1 MEYDFNANE
10 SGNDINDQSAE
21 SEGDSITIDNNDYE
35 DYSDEESPEKQ
46 EQEEKQGSQAK
57 TKKNP
62 TQHSQKSKKK
72 NIRGQK
78 SQNSQ
83 QIEKVRKKENQA
95 SNHDEE
101 YQDDEDGPLKAELQE
116 KLQKV
121 FLNYSKFNIQ
131 EENFILSHQYF
142 MKMMRDCGLLRE
154 KYEKPREDTLTAE
167 QIDITLKKVCPKS
180 ASLNT
185 QQFID
190 FFVTLAQRL
199 YPNDFNKAPRLT
211 VSRIVGQFLD
221 PIVEYINED
230 NEGKFRYNKV
240 EQSILN
246 TAAEGVD
253 EKTEKI
259 MKRMYPGLLNAYK
272 LYFPQEYNYK
282 GITKEKIIKES
293 LKSLTNFNIDFDL
306 CTPFL
311 TREKLAIYYNCIY
324 LLKEKNLVFKD
335 KKRKNEGE
343 NEEEEEEE
351 NEEGKIFTFDKF
363 AFYLLCLAND
373 VIPEDQFPKQWEKV
387 SRLIK
392 YLSDSNGEET
402 MIKKFGAKITD
413 DKGIYLDDQLINELI
428 KEEEEAKRLQKQ
440 KESPDGVLS
449 EEEKMIVQKVFL
461 AHANKDKMTQGKLTI
476 TPYFN
481 VLKDLGIFDIEKENG
496 ELVNR
501 KDAEMALTQVSRKK
515 NVNKIPNGSYRNYNA
530 LERNIN
536 KVISKLDYDMF
547 ITSLQEL
554 SLRIYPSL
562 KKNEAFEKLMH
573 EQINISNLD
582 VDSDNDKIIETY
594 NNIIQMG
601 ENDFITILNEFKP
614 IFKEIFDNYKDL
626 HKNTISW
633 QNYLIFCKDFN
644 VISNTLNLT
653 DCNAI
658 FSGLSK
664 KYTQE
669 KGIPDTGLIDFN
681 YFFYSIGIFALKA
694 DNGEEDENN
703 LISLLLA
710 MQPSC
715 GIQNPRDNG
724 KGMYITYQNKF
735 RDKLRELKKI
745 YPSYFNNGEPD
756 EIKVTSFNK
765 IFSM

>member
-1 MEYDFNANE
+1 MEYDFNANM
-10 SGNDINDQSAE
+10 SGNDQSIE

-35 DYSDEESPEKQ
+35 DYTDEIN
-46 EQEEKQGSQAK
+46 QEENNNQGSQL
-57 TKKNP
+57 
-62 TQHSQKSKKK
+62 KSKKGQNQQGKKK
-72 NIRGQK
+72 NGHKQNNKK
-78 SQNSQ
+78 SQQGEKSQ
-83 QIEKVRKKENQA
+83 KNNKGMQLDNNDDEY
-95 SNHDEE
+95 HDE
-101 YQDDEDGPLKAELQE
+101 DEPLKAELQE
-116 KLQKV
+116 KLHKV

-154 KYEKPREDTLTAE
+154 KYEKPKDNTLTAE

-199 YPNDFNKAPRLT
+199 YPNEFNKAPRNT
-211 VSRIVGQFLD
+211 VQQIVDHFLD

-230 NEGKFRYNKV
+230 QEGKFRYNKV
-240 EQSILN
+240 EQSIQT
-246 TAAEGVD
+246 TAGEGID
-253 EKTEKI
+253 EKTDKI
-259 MKRMYPGLLNAYK
+259 MKSMYPGLLNAYK

-282 GITKEKIIKES
+282 GIPKEKIIKES

-324 LLKEKNLVFKD
+324 FLKQKNLVFSD
-335 KKRKNEGE
+335 KKKKNENNE
-343 NEEEEEEE
+343 EDEEEET
-351 NEEGKIFTFDKF
+351 EGKIFTFDKF

-373 VIPEDQFPKQWEKV
+373 VIPDDQFPKQWQKV

-413 DKGIYLDDQLINELI
+413 DKGIYLDDQLIKELI
-428 KEEEEAKRLQKQ
+428 KEDEEAKRLQIQ

-449 EEEKMIVQKVFL
+449 NEEKNIIEKLFL
-461 AHANKDKMTQGKLTI
+461 NQANKDKMTQGKLTI

-481 VLKDLGIFDIEKENG
+481 ILKELGIFDIEKENG

-515 NVNKIPNGSYRNYNA
+515 NINSMPNATYRNHNS
-530 LERNIN
+530 LERNTN
-536 KVISKLDYDMF
+536 KVISKLDFDMF
-547 ITSLQEL
+547 IKSLQEL
-554 SLRIYPSL
+554 SVRIYPSL

-573 EQINISNLD
+573 EQINLSGLD
-582 VDSDNDKIIETY
+582 ITSDNDKIIETY
-594 NNIIQMG
+594 NEIIQREET
-601 ENDFITILNEFKP
+601 ENDFTDILDEFKP
-614 IFKEIFDNYKDL
+614 IFKEIFDNYKDM
-626 HKNTISW
+626 HKDTISW
-633 QNYLIFCKDFN
+633 QNFLIFCKDFN
-644 VISNTLNLT
+644 IISNNINLT
-653 DCNAI
+653 DCNSV

-664 KYTQE
+664 KYTKD
-669 KGIPDTGLIDFN
+669 KGMPDTGLIDFN
-681 YFFYSIGIFALKA
+681 FFFYSIGIFALKA
-694 DNGEEDENN
+694 NNGEEDENN

-710 MQPSC
+710 MLPSI
-715 GIQNPRDNG
+715 GIQRPRDNG
-724 KGMYITYQNKF
+724 KGMYITYQNKL

-745 YPSYFNNGEPD
+745 YPTYFNNGEPD

>member
-1 MEYDFNANE
+1 MEYDLNDNI
-10 SGNDINDQSAE
+10 SGNDQSVE
-21 SEGDSITIDNNDYE
+21 SDGDSITIDNNDYE
-35 DYSDEESPEKQ
+35 DYSDEIISEENQQ
-46 EQEEKQGSQAK
+46 EGQAK
-57 TKKNP
+57 LKKN
-62 TQHSQKSKKK
+62 QKSKKK
-72 NIRGQK
+72 KSNVQKNQK
-78 SQNSQ
+78 SQQ
-83 QIEKVRKKENQA
+83 VEKAQKNNKQMEAKE
-95 SNHDEE
+95 DDD
-101 YQDDEDGPLKAELQE
+101 YPDDDEPLKAELHE
-116 KLQKV
+116 KLHKV

-154 KYEKPREDTLTAE
+154 KYEKQKENTLTAE

-199 YPNDFNKAPRLT
+199 YPNEFNKAPRST
-211 VSRIVGQFLD
+211 VQQVVEHFLN

-230 NEGKFRYNKV
+230 QEGKFRYNKV
-240 EQSILN
+240 EQSIQT
-246 TAAEGVD
+246 TADEGID

-259 MKRMYPGLLNAYK
+259 MKSMYPGLLNAYK

-282 GITKEKIIKES
+282 GIPKEKIIKES

-324 LLKEKNLVFKD
+324 LLKKKNLVFKD
-335 KKRKNEGE
+335 KKKKSEN
-343 NEEEEEEE
+343 NEEDDEEE
-351 NEEGKIFTFDKF
+351 NEREGKIFTFDKF

-373 VIPEDQFPKQWEKV
+373 VIPDDQFPKQWQKV

-413 DKGIYLDDQLINELI
+413 DKGIYLDDQLIKELI
-428 KEEEEAKRLQKQ
+428 KEDEEAKRLQIQ

-449 EEEKMIVQKVFL
+449 DEEKTIVEKIFL
-461 AHANKDKMTQGKLTI
+461 NQANKDKMTQGKLTI

-481 VLKDLGIFDIEKENG
+481 ILKDLGIFDIEKENG

-515 NVNKIPNGSYRNYNA
+515 NVVSNPKATYRNHNS
-530 LERNIN
+530 LERNTN
-536 KVISKLDYDMF
+536 KVISKLDFDMF

-554 SLRIYPSL
+554 SVRIYPSL

-573 EQINISNLD
+573 EQINISGLD
-582 VDSDNDKIIETY
+582 FTSDNDKIIETY
-594 NNIIQMG
+594 DEIIQRG
-601 ENDFITILNEFKP
+601 ETQNDFTDILNEFKL
-614 IFKEIFDNYKDL
+614 IFKEIFDNYKDI
-626 HKNTISW
+626 HKETISW

-644 VISNTLNLT
+644 IISNTINLT
-653 DCNAI
+653 DCNSI
-658 FSGLSK
+658 FNGLSK
-664 KYTQE
+664 KYTSDN
-669 KGIPDTGLIDFN
+669 KIPDTGLIDFN
-681 YFFYSIGIFALKA
+681 YFFYSIGIFALKFN
-694 DNGEEDENN
+694 NGEEDENN

-710 MQPSC
+710 MQPSI
-715 GIQNPRDNG
+715 GIQRPRDTG
-724 KGMYITYQNKF
+724 KGMYITYQNKL

-745 YPSYFNNGEPD
+745 YPSYFNKGEPD

>member
-1 MEYDFNANE
+1 MEYDFNANM
-10 SGNDINDQSAE
+10 SGNDQSIE

-35 DYSDEESPEKQ
+35 DYTDEIN
-46 EQEEKQGSQAK
+46 QEENNNQGNQI
-57 TKKNP
+57 
-62 TQHSQKSKKK
+62 KSKKGQNQKGKKK
-72 NIRGQK
+72 NGHKQKNKK
-78 SQNSQ
+78 SQQGEKSQ
-83 QIEKVRKKENQA
+83 KNNKGMQLDNNDDEY
-95 SNHDEE
+95 HDE
-101 YQDDEDGPLKAELQE
+101 DEPLKAELQE
-116 KLQKV
+116 KLHKV

-154 KYEKPREDTLTAE
+154 KYEKPKDNTLTAE

-199 YPNDFNKAPRLT
+199 YPNEFNKAPRNT
-211 VSRIVGQFLD
+211 VQQIVDHFLD

-230 NEGKFRYNKV
+230 QEGKFRYNKV
-240 EQSILN
+240 EQSIQT
-246 TAAEGVD
+246 TAGEGID
-253 EKTEKI
+253 EKTDKI
-259 MKRMYPGLLNAYK
+259 MKSMYPGLLNAYK

-282 GITKEKIIKES
+282 GIPKEKIIKES

-324 LLKEKNLVFKD
+324 FLKQKNLVFSD
-335 KKRKNEGE
+335 KKKKNENNE
-343 NEEEEEEE
+343 EDEEEET
-351 NEEGKIFTFDKF
+351 EGKIFTFDKF

-373 VIPEDQFPKQWEKV
+373 VIPDDQFPKQWQKV

-413 DKGIYLDDQLINELI
+413 DKGIYLDDQLIKELI
-428 KEEEEAKRLQKQ
+428 KEDEEAKRLQIQ

-449 EEEKMIVQKVFL
+449 NEENNIIEKLFL
-461 AHANKDKMTQGKLTI
+461 NQANKDKMTQGKLTI
-476 TPYFN
+476 TPSFN
-481 VLKDLGIFDIEKENG
+481 ILKELGIFDIEKENG

-515 NVNKIPNGSYRNYNA
+515 NINSMPNATYRNHNS
-530 LERNIN
+530 LERNTN
-536 KVISKLDYDMF
+536 KVISKLDFDMF
-547 ITSLQEL
+547 IKSLQEL
-554 SLRIYPSL
+554 SVRIYPSL

-573 EQINISNLD
+573 EQINLSGLD
-582 VDSDNDKIIETY
+582 ITSDNDKIIETY
-594 NNIIQMG
+594 NEIIQREET
-601 ENDFITILNEFKP
+601 ENDFTDILDEFKP
-614 IFKEIFDNYKDL
+614 IFKEIFDNYKDM
-626 HKNTISW
+626 HKDTISW
-633 QNYLIFCKDFN
+633 QNFLIFCKDFN
-644 VISNTLNLT
+644 IISNNINLT
-653 DCNAI
+653 DCNSV

-664 KYTQE
+664 KYTKD
-669 KGIPDTGLIDFN
+669 KGMPDTGLIDFN
-681 YFFYSIGIFALKA
+681 FFFYSIGIFALKA
-694 DNGEEDENN
+694 NNGEEDENN

-710 MQPSC
+710 MLPSI
-715 GIQNPRDNG
+715 GIQRPRDNG
-724 KGMYITYQNKF
+724 KGMYITYQNKL

-745 YPSYFNNGEPD
+745 YPTYFNNGEPD